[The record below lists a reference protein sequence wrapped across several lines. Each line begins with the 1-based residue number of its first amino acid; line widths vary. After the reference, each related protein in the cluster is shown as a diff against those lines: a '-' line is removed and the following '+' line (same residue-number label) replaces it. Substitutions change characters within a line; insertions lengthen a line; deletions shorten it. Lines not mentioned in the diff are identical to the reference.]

1 MSFPTTAVTTTNLDA
16 GTDDPAL
23 ARVDLLDA
31 VTKLNTIIT
40 EANGADGVVTLT
52 SSGKLS
58 ATVIPNT
65 MVSTGTLNL
74 APTNGIVNIQDRLR
88 LTPVSVTVANALA
101 SPVEGD
107 LVYCTNGDAGDPCV
121 AVYNG
126 TAWKK
131 IALGATISAT

>member
-1 MSFPTTAVTTTNLDA
+1 M
-16 GTDDPAL
+16 